1 MESPQTVG
9 HKPGGC
15 RAGVFTG
22 HLPERQL
29 LRIDLS
35 TNQPQQKKGWWP
47 LRPLMASTA
56 PMKRDAEHPDDR
68 EPGYE
73 AIGQKAAGDSY
84 EAAKQRDQAGKC

>member
-9 HKPGGC
+9 RKPGVR
-15 RAGVFTG
+15 RAGAAPVTW
-22 HLPERQL
+22 PDRL

-73 AIGQKAAGDSY
+73 AD
-84 EAAKQRDQAGKC
+84 D